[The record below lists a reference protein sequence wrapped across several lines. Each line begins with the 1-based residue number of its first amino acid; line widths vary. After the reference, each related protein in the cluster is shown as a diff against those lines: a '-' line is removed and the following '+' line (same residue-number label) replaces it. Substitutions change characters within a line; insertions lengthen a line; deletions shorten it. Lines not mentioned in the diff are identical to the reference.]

1 MSPDATPIQGKHSSR
16 SSRRTSKISVQD
28 ATESESEEAKSS
40 RSQIQF
46 PGDVFPHVNQAA
58 VKQTSIGDF
67 MQKNK
72 KKNQDQ
78 FNAII
83 NEEVAGHRL
92 EAKNGEQDETIE
104 DDPDKENTDGNTK
117 GEKIPNPNP

>member
-1 MSPDATPIQGKHSSR
+1 
-16 SSRRTSKISVQD
+16 
-28 ATESESEEAKSS
+28 
-40 RSQIQF
+40 
-46 PGDVFPHVNQAA
+46 
-58 VKQTSIGDF
+58 

-92 EAKNGEQDETIE
+92 EAKNGEQDQTIE

-117 GEKIPNPNP
+117 GEKNPNPNP